1 MHGTWAANGDWWR
14 PIPPGDFWGYVDAD
28 VWDDLYDQNDFYKW
42 SGGYSDGARDQ
53 GAGLLV
59 AWMNGHGADGL
70 SLMAHSHGASVT
82 MLASWRGVRFGR
94 VVFLSS
100 PVHPAKYKMNFAAVD
115 RVVSFRVKLDLVL
128 LADGSGSRFSDPRY
142 NENVLPIW
150 FNHSATHDP
159 DVWRRYDL
167 PSKL

>member
-1 MHGTWAANGDWWR
+1 
-14 PIPPGDFWGYVDAD
+14 
-28 VWDDLYDQNDFYKW
+28 
-42 SGGYSDGARDQ
+42 
-53 GAGLLV
+53 
-59 AWMNGHGADGL
+59 
-70 SLMAHSHGASVT
+70 MAHSHGASVT
-82 MLASWRGVRFGR
+82 MLASWRGVSFGR
-94 VVFLSS
+94 VVFLSA
-100 PVHPAKYKMNFAAVD
+100 PVHPAKYKMNFAAVQ

-128 LADGSGSRFSDPRY
+128 LADGSGSKFSDPRY